1 MDFLDSAFA
10 TTGGRVALQDQD
22 PQTFHGV
29 RFTYRNG
36 GVHMD
41 MPAYVAGI
49 LDETGL
55 RHARASKTA
64 SASGYRLSRH
74 DMPRDD
80 EARRQTVNDVNS
92 MFPQHFKDYDEV
104 TTFYGHLVSSIGWI
118 AQKVGPSMLYAHS
131 VLCRVIAAPD
141 THAFRGLKH
150 LLRYLAGKQDM
161 YRAYYPHREY
171 DWRRGDFPEWSIMTD
186 ASFADDL
193 YDRKSQGGYAGGFE
207 GRAITTAAS
216 GKSPRVVLSTYQA
229 ESTFAAR
236 GCKEAEYKRNLFR
249 FLRVL
254 RAGPSKLYVDNYA
267 TFNSAG
273 SQIRKWSPASKQF
286 NIEEKYVVDCVER
299 GIVQMVHKHGHLP
312 ENPQPGEGFVAD
324 TMTKPMNAREMEFY
338 YQELHG
344 VNSSAFISRS
354 VAHTL
359 LSVLHFSRG

>member
-1 MDFLDSAFA
+1 
-10 TTGGRVALQDQD
+10 
-22 PQTFHGV
+22 
-29 RFTYRNG
+29 
-36 GVHMD
+36 
-41 MPAYVAGI
+41 
-49 LDETGL
+49 
-55 RHARASKTA
+55 
-64 SASGYRLSRH
+64 
-74 DMPRDD
+74 
-80 EARRQTVNDVNS
+80 
-92 MFPQHFKDYDEV
+92 
-104 TTFYGHLVSSIGWI
+104 
-118 AQKVGPSMLYAHS
+118 
-131 VLCRVIAAPD
+131 
-141 THAFRGLKH
+141 
-150 LLRYLAGKQDM
+150 
-161 YRAYYPHREY
+161 
-171 DWRRGDFPEWSIMTD
+171 MTD

-193 YDRKSQGGYAGGFE
+193 HDRKSQGGHAGGFE

-216 GKSPRVVLSTYQA
+216 GKSPRVVLSTCQA

-236 GCKEAEYKRNLFR
+236 GCKEAECKRNLFR